1 MITRHGSAGKKWE
14 SGASP
19 GTAPILTNTLA
30 PEVLKG
36 KTLADFKNPQ
46 QEPGTER
53 RLLLVLALTFLGFI
67 AFQALLK
74 KYVPQPPAPQ
84 TQNQPVPAQT
94 AAASPAP
101 APSVPSAVTSNTV
114 TKQASA
120 EAETVIENDLYR
132 ITFTNRGAQVKSWIL
147 KKFDNEAQNGL
158 LDLVNPASAQKFGYP
173 LSLWTYDETLR
184 SRLNSALYVASNEG
198 QLAAPAQI
206 TFEYADRDLSVR
218 KTFRFDHTYVL
229 NVETFVAYK
238 GAEIFA
244 PPAWPAG
251 FGDQATPAAY
261 AAARIDYH
269 NDAST
274 ERTALVFPSFVSRL
288 AVKSISGGATLK
300 GPFEWAGTGDQ
311 YFTAIFIPN
320 DPTTAAMATLRYSME
335 VPQKAGFNPLGSN
348 SKDTANVELLGAA
361 VGNLHGS
368 TTERMYVG
376 PKELA
381 VLDAVPVL
389 TIKNDNPDLRG
400 IVDFGW
406 WGILARPLFLW
417 LKWTYKHIVPN
428 WGWAIVIQ
436 TLIITV
442 ALLPLRITQM
452 KSMLKMQRIQP
463 QIKSIQER
471 YKKYSLRD
479 PRKAAM
485 NEEISAL
492 YKKEGVN
499 PAGGCLPLLIQFP
512 FLIAYYRMLGVALEL
527 RHAHWLWITDL
538 SAADWVLPIL
548 MVLSMVVMQRMTP
561 QAGMDPAQ
569 QKMMTVMMPLMMG
582 FIFFKLAAGLNL
594 YYTESNLISIAQQ
607 AVMNR
612 TKLGREMREMME
624 KRARKKEK

>member
-1 MITRHGSAGKKWE
+1 L
-14 SGASP
+14 P
-19 GTAPILTNTLA
+19 
-30 PEVLKG
+30 
-36 KTLADFKNPQ
+36 DFKNPQ
-46 QEPGTER
+46 QEPGAEK
-53 RLLLVLALTFLGFI
+53 RLLLVFLLTFVVLI
-67 AFQALLK
+67 LFQPLLK
-74 KYVPQPPAPQ
+74 KYMPQ
-84 TQNQPVPAQT
+84 TPAAQPQKQPVAEH
-94 AAASPAP
+94 AAASSPA
-101 APSVPSAVTSNTV
+101 ALAAVPSAAVPSPSTARAPAIVAS
-114 TKQASA
+114 KQASA
-120 EAETVIENDLYR
+120 ETETVIENDLYR

-147 KKFDNEAQNGL
+147 KKFDNETQDGR
-158 LDLVNPASAQKFGYP
+158 LDLVNPAAAQKYGYP
-173 LSLWTYDETLR
+173 LSLWTYDETLNKKL
-184 SRLNSALYVASNEG
+184 SSALYVVSNEG
-198 QLAAPAQI
+198 QLTAPAEI
-206 TFEYADRDLSVR
+206 IFEYADQDLVVR

-229 NVETFVAYK
+229 NVETSVVYK

-244 PPAWPAG
+244 APAWPAG
-251 FGDQATPAAY
+251 FGDEATPAAY

-274 ERTALVFPSFVSRL
+274 DHTALVFPNFVLRL
-288 AVKSISGGATLK
+288 PIKSISSGNTLK

-311 YFTAIFIPN
+311 YFTAIFIPD
-320 DPTTAAMATLRYSME
+320 DPDTAALVTLRNPME
-335 VPQKAGFNPLGSN
+335 IPQKPGFNPVGSN
-348 SKDTANVELLGAA
+348 AKEANVDVLGAA
-361 VGNLHGS
+361 VGNLRGP

-376 PKELA
+376 PKEIA
-381 VLDAVPVL
+381 VLDTVPVT
-389 TIKNDNPDLRG
+389 TIKGDTPDLRG

-417 LKWTYKHIVPN
+417 LKWTYNHIVPN

-436 TLIITV
+436 TFIITV

-452 KSMLKMQRIQP
+452 KSMLKMQRVAP
-463 QIKSIQER
+463 QIKSIQEK
-471 YKKYSLRD
+471 YKKYTLRD

-499 PAGGCLPLLIQFP
+499 PAGGCLPMLIQFP

-538 SAADWVLPIL
+538 SSADWVLPIL
-548 MVLSMVVMQRMTP
+548 MVVSMVVMQRMTP
-561 QAGMDPAQ
+561 QAGMDPSQ

-582 FIFFKLAAGLNL
+582 FIFFRLAAGLNL

-612 TKLGREMREMME
+612 TKLGLEMREMME

>member
-1 MITRHGSAGKKWE
+1 L
-14 SGASP
+14 P
-19 GTAPILTNTLA
+19 
-30 PEVLKG
+30 
-36 KTLADFKNPQ
+36 DFQNPQ
-46 QEPGTER
+46 QEPGAEK
-53 RLLLVLALTFLGFI
+53 RLLLVFLLTFVVLI
-67 AFQALLK
+67 IFQPLLK
-74 KYVPQPPAPQ
+74 KYMPQPPAAPPQ
-84 TQNQPVPAQT
+84 KQSAPERPV
-94 AAASPAP
+94 AAPSAVAP
-101 APSVPSAVTSNTV
+101 AAPTPSVPAITV
-114 TKQASA
+114 SKQASA
-120 EAETVIENDLYR
+120 ETETVIESDLYK

-147 KKFDNEAQNGL
+147 KKFDNEAQNGP
-158 LDLVNPASAQKFGYP
+158 LDLVNAAAAQKYGYP
-173 LSLWTYDETLR
+173 LSLWTYDEALR
-184 SRLNSALYVASNEG
+184 NKLSSALYVASNEG
-198 QLAAPAQI
+198 QLSAPAAI
-206 TFEYADRDLSVR
+206 TFEYADQDVVVR
-218 KTFRFDHTYVL
+218 KTFHFDHTYVL
-229 NVETFVAYK
+229 NVETAVVYK
-238 GAEIFA
+238 GVEIFA
-244 PPAWPAG
+244 APAWPAG
-251 FGDQATPAAY
+251 FGDQVTPASY

-269 NDAST
+269 SDAST
-274 ERTALVFPSFVSRL
+274 DKTALVFPNFVLRL
-288 AVKSISGGATLK
+288 PVKSISGDNTIK

-311 YFTAIFIPN
+311 YFTAIFIP
-320 DPTTAAMATLRYSME
+320 DDAASAALVTLRKSME
-335 VPQKAGFNPLGSN
+335 IPQKASFN
-348 SKDTANVELLGAA
+348 SKETTANVDLLGAA
-361 VGNLHGS
+361 VGNLRGS

-381 VLDAVPVL
+381 VLDAVPVPA
-389 TIKNDNPDLRG
+389 IKNDNADLRG

-452 KSMLKMQRIQP
+452 KSMLKMQRIAP
-463 QIKSIQER
+463 QIKSIQEK

-485 NEEISAL
+485 NEEISGL

-512 FLIAYYRMLGVALEL
+512 FLIAYYRMLGIALEL

-538 SAADWVLPIL
+538 SSADWVLPIL
-548 MVLSMVVMQRMTP
+548 MVVSMLVMQKMTP

-582 FIFFKLAAGLNL
+582 FIFFRLAAGLNL

>member
-1 MITRHGSAGKKWE
+1 M
-14 SGASP
+14 P
-19 GTAPILTNTLA
+19 
-30 PEVLKG
+30 
-36 KTLADFKNPQ
+36 DFKNPQ
-46 QEPGTER
+46 QEPGAEK
-53 RLLLVLALTFLGFI
+53 RLLLVFVLTFVVLI
-67 AFQALLK
+67 IFQPLLK
-74 KYVPQPPAPQ
+74 KYMPQPPAPPAQ
-84 TQNQPVPAQT
+84 KQPVAEQQSAAPPAIAASVPVATAPAAVASKQ
-94 AAASPAP
+94 AAAE
-101 APSVPSAVTSNTV
+101 T
-114 TKQASA
+114 
-120 EAETVIENDLYR
+120 ETVIENDLYR

-147 KKFDNEAQNGL
+147 KKFDNETQNGRK
-158 LDLVNPASAQKFGYP
+158 DLVNPAAAQKFGYP

-184 SRLNSALYVASNEG
+184 NKVSSALYVASNEG
-198 QLAAPAQI
+198 QLTAPATI
-206 TFEYADRDLSVR
+206 SFEYADQDLVVR

-229 NVETFVAYK
+229 NVETSVVYK
-238 GAEIFA
+238 GSEIFA
-244 PPAWPAG
+244 APAWPAG

-274 ERTALVFPSFVSRL
+274 DKTALVFPNFVLRL
-288 AVKSISGGATLK
+288 PIKGISSGNTLH

-311 YFTAIFIPN
+311 YFTAIFIPD
-320 DPTTAAMATLRYSME
+320 DPGSAALITLRNAME
-335 VPQKAGFNPLGSN
+335 IEQKPGFNPIGSN
-348 SKDTANVELLGAA
+348 AKDANVELLGAA
-361 VGNLHGS
+361 VGSLRGA

-376 PKELA
+376 PKEIS
-381 VLDAVPVL
+381 VLDTVPIP
-389 TIKNDNPDLRG
+389 TIKGDNPDLRG

-406 WGILARPLFLW
+406 WGFLSRPLFLW
-417 LKWTYKHIVPN
+417 LKWTYNHIVPN

-436 TLIITV
+436 TFIITI

-452 KSMLKMQRIQP
+452 KSMLKMQRVAP
-463 QIKSIQER
+463 QIKNIQEK
-471 YKKYSLRD
+471 YKKYTLRD

-499 PAGGCLPLLIQFP
+499 PAGGCLPMLIQFP

-527 RHAHWLWITDL
+527 RHAHWLWISDL
-538 SAADWVLPIL
+538 SSADWVLPIL
-548 MVLSMVVMQRMTP
+548 MVVSMVVMQRMTP

-569 QKMMTVMMPLMMG
+569 QKMLTVMMPLMMG
-582 FIFFKLAAGLNL
+582 FIFFRLAAGLNL